1 MGRLIDA
8 DALDKTIYEQIPIK
22 VFGTVKRMAA
32 MREIIQNAPTV
43 DAVPVV
49 RCRECRYW
57 RQKVSPTEH
66 WVCDH
71 HSFNERKMYTMP
83 DFYCADGERREEDE
97 L

>member
-1 MGRLIDA
+1 MRLGDL

-49 RCRECRYW
+49 RCKDCKYY
-57 RQKVSPTEH
+57 KDGL
-66 WVCDH
+66 C
-71 HSFNERKMYTMP
+71 FFTMRRHGLH
-83 DFYCADGERREEDE
+83 DDWYCADGERRESE
-97 L
+97 